1 MKIKIFMLSIGVTIL
16 LLLTFFPNIKSY
28 HFNTYD
34 ETSLKQISSSNLIKK
49 GPDTILMNIYHIKK
63 DKNIEKTTKELTQ
76 IESENLMNNLT
87 QTEKS
92 ESTLE
97 TIFEK
102 KLGILK
108 AYELVSD
115 DTDLE
120 DIVDV
125 DKLGDDDDGDVVEG
139 ENFSALFAPILFV
152 GIGFGFGLGAS
163 FLLTHGTF
171 LLAIAGLGFVFCKDI
186 EKNITYR
193 LQTFLFPVLLGFLF
207 AYTGLFIFGVIRG
220 VFYSNLV
227 GIGMAAYTGW
237 TQIGIPS
244 NKQTQD

>member
-1 MKIKIFMLSIGVTIL
+1 MKKKIYMLSTGVTIL
-16 LLLTFFPNIKSY
+16 LLLTFFPTIKSY
-28 HFNTYD
+28 RFNTYD
-34 ETSLKQISSSNLIKK
+34 ETSVNSSLLNIDNKWDDTSKIIVYHFKEDGHVDRDVKK
-49 GPDTILMNIYHIKK
+49 V
-63 DKNIEKTTKELTQ
+63 TQ
-76 IESENLMNNLT
+76 VESENLMNNLT

-92 ESTLE
+92 ESTLK

-102 KLGILK
+102 KLQILK

-207 AYTGLFIFGVIRG
+207 AYTGLLIFGVIRG

-244 NKQTQD
+244 NKHTQD